1 LKARFHFHERTWH
14 LYRAGDLE
22 GLLAQS
28 ALLRKL
34 RPNYANVFWNSAVE
48 EVVAGRAA
56 REGAKTDAAF
66 ASAADQSFSRARQ
79 FVERAVE
86 LGIEKPDTKG
96 DYLKR
101 QIAIR
106 EARLGEKAGSV
117 APPEPW
123 DAAAEIERII
133 SEPRPSEYDWA
144 TVHRKSSAVARR
156 DGFDP
161 NEVLALNRENRRI
174 LAARTADEARFQ
186 QPQFPDPNSY
196 DGLNPQV
203 RRDLALSDA
212 AMRYNQAVQQEDKME
227 ALSHMLVLQGGPPL
241 PGFAASPVV
250 PRSRS
255 TYGGPR

>member
-1 LKARFHFHERTWH
+1 VTR
-14 LYRAGDLE
+14 
-22 GLLAQS
+22 
-28 ALLRKL
+28 
-34 RPNYANVFWNSAVE
+34 
-48 EVVAGRAA
+48 
-56 REGAKTDAAF
+56 
-66 ASAADQSFSRARQ
+66 SRALTRPRRS
-79 FVERAVE
+79 ESRAFE
-86 LGIEKPDTKG
+86 SSFP
-96 DYLKR
+96 
-101 QIAIR
+101 
-106 EARLGEKAGSV
+106 
-117 APPEPW
+117 PW